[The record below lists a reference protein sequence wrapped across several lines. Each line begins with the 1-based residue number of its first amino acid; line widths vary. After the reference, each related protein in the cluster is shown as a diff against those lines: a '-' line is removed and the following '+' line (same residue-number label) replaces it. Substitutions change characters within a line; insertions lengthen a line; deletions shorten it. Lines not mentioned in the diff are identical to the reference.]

1 MLRDAERDGPV
12 RANAQVEV
20 FHALADDAHGNLESV
35 NVEGDDCAHRCGLLS
50 LICGA
55 AVPLVRTC

>member
-20 FHALADDAHGNLESV
+20 FHAFADDAHGNLESV
-35 NVEGDDCAHRCGLLS
+35 NVEDDACAHRADS
-50 LICGA
+50 F
-55 AVPLVRTC
+55 R